1 MIRRAKSPI
10 PAHLYRHFAIVTLA
24 LSFALAMFAD
34 GEQRQSIVQ
43 EVEAREQQAELARQS
58 AKKFGKP
65 RLIKAPPTTV
75 GSFGEDVAMGSAS
88 SPLRGGSEGSLR
100 PGLPPGT
107 AANVAAAQAFGY
119 PAQQVAAMSLAERD
133 QLVKGLRSA
142 GVLNQEERR
151 RRAAALLAQSATR
164 SGVEQRDDVPQA
176 E

>member
-10 PAHLYRHFAIVTLA
+10 PAHLYRHFAIVTLV

-34 GEQRQSIVQ
+34 GENREAIAQ
-43 EVEAREQQAELARQS
+43 EVEAREQHAELARQS
-58 AKKFGKP
+58 AEKFGKP
-65 RLIKAPPTTV
+65 ELIKASPTTA
-75 GSFGEDVAMGSAS
+75 GSFGEDVAMGSAT

-119 PAQQVAAMSLAERD
+119 PAQQVAAMSVAERE
-133 QLVKGLRSA
+133 QLVKGLRAA
-142 GVLNQEERR
+142 GVLDKEERQ

-164 SGVEQRDDVPQA
+164 SGVEGGDLTRA